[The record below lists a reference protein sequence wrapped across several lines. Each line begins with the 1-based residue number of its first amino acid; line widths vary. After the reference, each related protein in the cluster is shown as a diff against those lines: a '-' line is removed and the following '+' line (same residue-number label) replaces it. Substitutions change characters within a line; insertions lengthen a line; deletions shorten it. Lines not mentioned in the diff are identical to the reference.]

1 MRNSTYW
8 SLFCLAIAML
18 NMHMGRDISANIFLA
33 ALVVIQGLK
42 RTEEPEEHSI
52 RIRLVLTGLSIA
64 FIVFSLWG
72 YANGASWGRP
82 PAW

>member
-18 NMHMGRDISANIFLA
+18 NMHMHRDISANIFLA

-42 RTEEPEEHSI
+42 RSEEPEQHSD
-52 RIRLVLTGLSIA
+52 RIRLILTGLSIG

-72 YANGASWGRP
+72 YANNVSWTRP
-82 PAW
+82 AGW